1 MHLTAFTNYALRTLM
16 FAALKGDALSQVD
29 EIARAHRIPRSHVVK
44 CVHQLGRWGYIENL
58 RGRGGGFRLARPA
71 ANITVGEVV
80 RRTED
85 GLRLVECFDPA
96 SNTCPLCGACE
107 LSRGIGRALAPSSR
121 SSTECRSPTSRPSGA
136 FCPRVSA
143 LTRPLDPPRRDQPAV
158 FLTGQV
164 LRPSSV

>member
-44 CVHQLGRWGYIENL
+44 CVHQLGRWGYLENL

-107 LSRGIGRALAPSSR
+107 LSRGIGRALAAFLAVLDGMSIADIAAER
-121 SSTECRSPTSRPSGA
+121 S
-136 FCPRVSA
+136 VLSA
-143 LTRPLDPPRRDQPAV
+143 RLGLDPSARPAAA
-158 FLTGQV
+158 
-164 LRPSSV
+164 